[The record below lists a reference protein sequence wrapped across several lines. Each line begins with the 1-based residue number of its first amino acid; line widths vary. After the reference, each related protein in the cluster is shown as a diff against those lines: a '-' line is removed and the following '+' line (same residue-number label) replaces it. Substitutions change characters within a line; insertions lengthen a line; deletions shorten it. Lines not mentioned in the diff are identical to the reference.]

1 MKISDL
7 IKQLQLLK
15 KEHDNLCV
23 KTYEMADLGVIDY
36 CGPQIKYIRAK
47 RGREYKTYYGY
58 RYMPDDVFIEKVL
71 HI

>member
-23 KTYEMADLGVIDY
+23 KTYEMAGTGVINY
-36 CGPQIKYIRAK
+36 RGPQIRYIRAK
-47 RGREYKTYYGY
+47 RGREYKTYYGG
-58 RYMPDDVFIEKVL
+58 
-71 HI
+71 